1 MTIRALLLG
10 PLLMA
15 ASVAPLPQGASFV
28 SGVWKGEANYDS
40 DGNFR
45 DCTMTAQ
52 SESGVLLGFVISKDF
67 DWGLVLADEERE
79 FEVGSTHAVMLLVDS
94 RDPIPALAK
103 VVDPHGILIPL
114 EDSGPVIEAMR
125 EGKVL
130 TIQTDG
136 MTVSFKLTGH
146 PGRDCRSSPP
156 VSRRARPPRRSS
168 FSWRRASDPRDQRRE
183 KSFSMSVSLSSI

>member
-15 ASVAPLPQGASFV
+15 TSIAPLPQASTFV
-28 SGVWKGEANYDS
+28 SGVWTGEANYDS

-45 DCTMTAQ
+45 DCTMTA
-52 SESGVLLGFVISKDF
+52 EAENGILIGFVISKDF
-67 DWGLVLADEERE
+67 DWGLVLADEDAE
-79 FEVGSTHAVMLLVDS
+79 FEVGTTHAVLLLIDS

-114 EDSGPVIEAMR
+114 EDMGPVIEAMR

-130 TIQTDG
+130 TIQTEG
-136 MTVSFKLTGH
+136 IEVKFKLTGT
-146 PGRDCRSSPP
+146 RDAISQLAACVTESKTT
-156 VSRRARPPRRSS
+156 
-168 FSWRRASDPRDQRRE
+168 E
-183 KSFSMSVSLSSI
+183 KVALPAGPHT

>member
-1 MTIRALLLG
+1 MTIRAMLLG

-15 ASVAPLPQGASFV
+15 ASVTPLSADSSFV

-52 SESGVLLGFVISKDF
+52 AEDGILLGFVISKDY
-67 DWGLVLADEERE
+67 DWGLVLADERRR
-79 FEVGSTHAVMLLVDS
+79 FEVGETHGVILLVDS

-114 EDSGPVIEAMR
+114 DNSSPVIEAMR
-125 EGKVL
+125 EGRVL

-136 MTVSFKLTGH
+136 MKVSFKLTGT
-146 PGRDCRSSPP
+146 RDAIAELAACVTENKSTEKVELPA
-156 VSRRARPPRRSS
+156 VPR
-168 FSWRRASDPRDQRRE
+168 
-183 KSFSMSVSLSSI
+183 V

>member
-15 ASVAPLPQGASFV
+15 ASVTPLAADTSFM

-52 SESGVLLGFVISKDF
+52 AEDGVLLGFVISKDY
-67 DWGLVLADEERE
+67 DWGLVLADERRE
-79 FEVGSTHAVMLLVDS
+79 FEVGATHAAILLVDS

-114 EDSGPVIEAMR
+114 ENSGPVIEAMR
-125 EGKVL
+125 EGRVL

-136 MTVSFKLTGH
+136 MQVSFKLTGT
-146 PGRDCRSSPP
+146 RDAIAELAACVTENKSTEKVELPST
-156 VSRRARPPRRSS
+156 PR
-168 FSWRRASDPRDQRRE
+168 
-183 KSFSMSVSLSSI
+183 V

>member
-1 MTIRALLLG
+1 
-10 PLLMA
+10 MA
-15 ASVAPLPQGASFV
+15 ASIAPLSADTSFV

-52 SESGVLLGFVISKDF
+52 SENGVLLGFVISKDF
-67 DWGLVLADEERE
+67 DWGLVLADEGRE
-79 FEVGSTHAVMLLVDS
+79 FEVGSTHAVILLVDS

-114 EDSGPVIEAMR
+114 ENSNPVIEAMR

-130 TIQTDG
+130 TIQTAG
-136 MTVSFKLTGH
+136 MTVSFKLTGT
-146 PGRDCRSSPP
+146 RDAIAELAAC
-156 VSRRARPPRRSS
+156 VTENKTTEKVELQVGPR
-168 FSWRRASDPRDQRRE
+168 
-183 KSFSMSVSLSSI
+183 V

>member
-1 MTIRALLLG
+1 MTIRALLLA
-10 PLLMA
+10 PFFMVA
-15 ASVAPLPQGASFV
+15 ALAPLPESASFV

-52 SESGVLLGFVISKDF
+52 SEGGVLLGFVISKEF
-67 DWGLVLADEERE
+67 DWGLVLAEKARE
-79 FEVGSTHAVMLLVDS
+79 FVVGSSHAVLLLVDA

-114 EDSGPVIEAMR
+114 DTTDPVLEAMR

-130 TIQTDG
+130 TIQTEG
-136 MTVSFKLTGH
+136 MKVSFKLTGTREAIAELAACVTENKATEKVEL
-146 PGRDCRSSPP
+146 PGG
-156 VSRRARPPRRSS
+156 AR
-168 FSWRRASDPRDQRRE
+168 
-183 KSFSMSVSLSSI
+183 L

>member
-15 ASVAPLPQGASFV
+15 ASIAPLSADTSFV

-52 SESGVLLGFVISKDF
+52 SENGVLLGFVISKDF
-67 DWGLVLADEERE
+67 DWGLVLADEGRE
-79 FEVGSTHAVMLLVDS
+79 FEVGSTHAVILLVDS

-114 EDSGPVIEAMR
+114 ENSNPVIEAMR

-130 TIQTDG
+130 TIQTAG
-136 MTVSFKLTGH
+136 MTVSFKLTGT
-146 PGRDCRSSPP
+146 RDAIAELAAC
-156 VSRRARPPRRSS
+156 VTENKTTEKVELQVGPR
-168 FSWRRASDPRDQRRE
+168 
-183 KSFSMSVSLSSI
+183 V

>member
-1 MTIRALLLG
+1 MLLGDLAGYAMTITALLLA
-10 PLLMA
+10 PFFMMA
-15 ASVAPLPQGASFV
+15 FAPLPEAASFV

-40 DGNFR
+40 EGNFR

-52 SESGVLLGFVISKDF
+52 SEAGVLLGFVISKDF

-79 FEVGSTHAVMLLVDS
+79 FVVGSSHAVLLLVDA

-114 EDSGPVIEAMR
+114 DTSDPVLEAMR

-130 TIQTDG
+130 TIQTEG
-136 MTVSFKLTGH
+136 MKVSFKLTGT
-146 PGRDCRSSPP
+146 RDAIAELAAC
-156 VSRRARPPRRSS
+156 VTENKTT
-168 FSWRRASDPRDQRRE
+168 E
-183 KSFSMSVSLSSI
+183 KVQLPTTP

>member
-10 PLLMA
+10 PLLLA

-28 SGVWKGEANYDS
+28 SGVWQGEANYDS
-40 DGNFR
+40 DGSFR

-79 FEVGSTHAVMLLVDS
+79 FEVGSTHAVLLLVDS

-125 EGKVL
+125 EGKAL
-130 TIQTDG
+130 TIQTEG
-136 MTVSFKLTGH
+136 MTVSFKLTGT
-146 PGRDCRSSPP
+146 RDAIAQLAACVTESKTTEK
-156 VSRRARPPRRSS
+156 VELQLAPR
-168 FSWRRASDPRDQRRE
+168 
-183 KSFSMSVSLSSI
+183 I

>member
-15 ASVAPLPQGASFV
+15 ASAIPLAADSSFV

-52 SESGVLLGFVISKDF
+52 AEDGVLVGFVISKDY
-67 DWGLVLADEERE
+67 DWGLVLADERRE
-79 FEVGSTHAVMLLVDS
+79 FEVGATHAAILLVDS

-114 EDSGPVIEAMR
+114 ENSGPVIEAMR
-125 EGKVL
+125 EGRML
-130 TIQTDG
+130 TIQTYG
-136 MTVSFKLTGH
+136 MQVSFKLTGT
-146 PGRDCRSSPP
+146 RDAIAELAACVTENKATEKVELEPSP
-156 VSRRARPPRRSS
+156 RLWGAR
-168 FSWRRASDPRDQRRE
+168 
-183 KSFSMSVSLSSI
+183 

>member
-15 ASVAPLPQGASFV
+15 ASIAPLPQASVFV
-28 SGVWKGEANYDS
+28 SGVWTGEANYDS

-45 DCTMTAQ
+45 DCTMT
-52 SESGVLLGFVISKDF
+52 SEAENGILIGFVISKDF
-67 DWGLVLADEERE
+67 DWGLVLADEQAE
-79 FEVGSTHAVMLLVDS
+79 FEVGTTHAVLLLIDS

-114 EDSGPVIEAMR
+114 EDTGPVIEAMR

-130 TIQTDG
+130 TIQTEG
-136 MTVSFKLTGH
+136 FEVKFKLTGTRDAIAQLAACVTESKTTEKVAL
-146 PGRDCRSSPP
+146 PAGRRT
-156 VSRRARPPRRSS
+156 
-168 FSWRRASDPRDQRRE
+168 
-183 KSFSMSVSLSSI
+183 

>member
-15 ASVAPLPQGASFV
+15 ASVVPLSADASFV

-67 DWGLVLADEERE
+67 DWGLVLADDERE
-79 FEVGSTHAVMLLVDS
+79 FEVGSTHAVILLVDS

-114 EDSGPVIEAMR
+114 DNSNPVIEAMR

-130 TIQTDG
+130 TIQTEG
-136 MTVSFKLTGH
+136 MEVKFKLTGTRDAIAELAACVTENKTTEKVKLEL
-146 PGRDCRSSPP
+146 GRRI
-156 VSRRARPPRRSS
+156 RRA
-168 FSWRRASDPRDQRRE
+168 
-183 KSFSMSVSLSSI
+183 

>member
-15 ASVAPLPQGASFV
+15 ASIAPLSQGAAFV
-28 SGVWKGEANYDS
+28 SGVWTGDANYDS

-45 DCTMTAQ
+45 DCTMTA
-52 SESGVLLGFVISKDF
+52 EAENGILLGFVISKDF
-67 DWGLVLADEERE
+67 DWGLVLADESAQ
-79 FEVGSTHAVMLLVDS
+79 FEVGSTHAVVLLIDS

-114 EDSGPVIEAMR
+114 DDSGPVIEAMR

-130 TIQTDG
+130 TIQTEG
-136 MTVSFKLTGH
+136 MEVKFKLSGTGDAIAQLAACVTESKTTEKVELQR
-146 PGRDCRSSPP
+146 G
-156 VSRRARPPRRSS
+156 PR
-168 FSWRRASDPRDQRRE
+168 
-183 KSFSMSVSLSSI
+183 I

>member
-10 PLLMA
+10 PLLLA
-15 ASVAPLPQGASFV
+15 AGVAPLPQGASFV
-28 SGVWKGEANYDS
+28 SGVWQGEANYDS

-67 DWGLVLADEERE
+67 DWGLVLADEARE
-79 FEVGSTHAVMLLVDS
+79 FEVGSTHAVLLLVDS

-114 EDSGPVIEAMR
+114 EDSGPMIEALR

-136 MTVSFKLTGH
+136 MEVSFKLTGT
-146 PGRDCRSSPP
+146 RDAIAELAACVTESKTTEKVELRLG
-156 VSRRARPPRRSS
+156 PR
-168 FSWRRASDPRDQRRE
+168 
-183 KSFSMSVSLSSI
+183 I

>member
-15 ASVAPLPQGASFV
+15 ASIAPLPQDASFV
-28 SGVWKGEANYDS
+28 SGVWTGEANYDP
-40 DGNFR
+40 DGSFR

-52 SESGVLLGFVISKDF
+52 SENGILLGFVISRDF
-67 DWGLVLADEERE
+67 DWGLVLADDAAD
-79 FEVGSTHAVMLLVDS
+79 FEVGSTHAVLLLVDS

-114 EDSGPVIEAMR
+114 EDSGPVIESMR

-130 TIQTDG
+130 TIQTQG
-136 MTVSFKLTGH
+136 MSVSFKLTGT
-146 PGRDCRSSPP
+146 RDAIAQLAACVTESKTT
-156 VSRRARPPRRSS
+156 
-168 FSWRRASDPRDQRRE
+168 E
-183 KSFSMSVSLSSI
+183 KVELQKEPLL